1 MNINRGNLLVSGLA
15 LTLLCATLWHRQSA
29 EWLALGLIIIAGIP
43 HGSFDLRTAE
53 AWWGTTTSR
62 KISLIIGYIGIGIC
76 MSAVCLHWPGFG
88 LLAFLVISAIHFYEG
103 ERLWSTTFTALCVGV
118 GAIVAPI
125 AFHMTEASKYLGFFA
140 SHDVLAAVRPFVI
153 TGGLFIAAA
162 LASSLVFERCKR
174 RSPEVLQQAICLLA
188 WVLLPPLSGFCVWF
202 IGRHSRQHL
211 ERSKTLVPRTY
222 GSRLPLDF
230 IALSVTAI
238 ALLAPL
244 ALWFDLTDLHQ
255 LFAASIIL
263 IAGLTLPHML
273 LTHLSAQRLASEP
286 HSPAPHDT

>member
-1 MNINRGNLLVSGLA
+1 MNTNRGNLLVFGLA

-29 EWLALGLIIIAGIP
+29 EWLALGLIIVAGIP
-43 HGSFDLRTAE
+43 HGSFDLRAAE
-53 AWWGTTTSR
+53 VWWGKTTPR
-62 KISLIIGYIGIGIC
+62 RVSLILVYSTIGLG
-76 MSAVCLHWPGFG
+76 MSTACFLWPGFG

-103 ERLWSTTFTALCVGV
+103 ERPWSAPLTALCVGV
-118 GAIVAPI
+118 GAIVLPI

-140 SHDVLAAVRPFVI
+140 SPDVLDAVRPYIV
-153 TGGLFIAAA
+153 TGGFFISAA

-174 RSPEVLQQAICLLA
+174 RSREVLQQAICLLA

-211 ERSKTLVPRTY
+211 ERSRVLVPRTC

-286 HSPAPHDT
+286 HSPTPHDT